1 MSDITIIG
9 GGIAGL
15 LSAREFL
22 ISGATVS
29 LFDQGMIG
37 RESSWAGGGILL
49 PLYPWRQHPAITALC
64 LSSIQDYPVLAKTIH
79 EDTGVDPEWI
89 NSGML
94 VIDIP
99 DIELILD
106 WCEKHHI
113 TLNVLSSKE
122 AQQLEPNL
130 TPAVGKVC
138 ALPGIDQIRN
148 PLLIQALHKDLER
161 RGARIIENQKV
172 HRLTI
177 KHDAVTEIETCLGK
191 HPVQHVVVT
200 TGAWTGNLF
209 NDLFPGISIKPI
221 KGQMLLYKATPGLI
235 KHIVLDNDRY
245 LIPRKDGRIL
255 VGSTVEDTGF
265 DKSTTRTAEKTLKEF
280 ALSTLPALA
289 RFPVEKHWAGLRP
302 ASPQGIPYI
311 DNHPDIRNLSINAGH
326 YRSGFVMG
334 PASARLLVDL
344 VQKRKSA
351 LDAAPYSLAANRN
364 SPPNQNR

>member
-29 LFDQGMIG
+29 LFDRGMIG

-49 PLYPWRQHPAITALC
+49 PLYPWRQHPAITTLC
-64 LSSIQDYPVLAKTIH
+64 LSSIQDYPVLAKTIYS
-79 EDTGVDPEWI
+79 DTGVDPEWI
-89 NSGML
+89 QSGML
-94 VIDIP
+94 INDIP

-106 WCEKHHI
+106 WCEKQHI
-113 TLNVLSSKE
+113 ALNLLSSKE
-122 AQQLEPNL
+122 VQQLEPNI
-130 TPAVGKVC
+130 TPPTDKVC
-138 ALPGIDQIRN
+138 ALPDIAQIRN
-148 PLLIQALHKDLER
+148 PRLIQALRIDLER
-161 RGARIIENQKV
+161 RGARIIENQEIR
-172 HRLTI
+172 RLI
-177 KHDAVTEIETCLGK
+177 VKHDAATEIETCHGK

-200 TGAWTGNLF
+200 TGAWTGDLF
-209 NDLFPGISIKPI
+209 NDRFPEISIKPV

-265 DKSTTRTAEKTLKEF
+265 DKSTTRTAEKTLNEF

-289 RFPVEKHWAGLRP
+289 GFPIEKHWAGLRP
-302 ASPQGIPYI
+302 SSPQGVPYI
-311 DNHPDIRNLSINAGH
+311 DNHPEIRNLSINAGH

-344 VQKRKSA
+344 VQKKKPTLPA
-351 LDAAPYSLAANRN
+351 TPYSLAANRHAL
-364 SPPNQNR
+364 PN